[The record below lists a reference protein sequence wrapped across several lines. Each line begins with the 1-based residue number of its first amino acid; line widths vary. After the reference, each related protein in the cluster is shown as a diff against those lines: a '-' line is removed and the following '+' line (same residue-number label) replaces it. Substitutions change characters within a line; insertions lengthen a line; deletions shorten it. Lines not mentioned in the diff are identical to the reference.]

1 MTHYLP
7 SFKTVHFKNFSI
19 PNGGNMSDQDI
30 YSGLSFES
38 DLRQVGVDG
47 LRQHVAA
54 GTWKSGSPMK
64 HGEAI
69 EVVRR
74 FDASKTEAASAK
86 RDAETLAVAKEANDI
101 ARSASFAASAAAASA
116 SEANTIARSNS
127 QRIWRS
133 EFIVAIAAVAAIVAA
148 IAAVMGVK

>member
-1 MTHYLP
+1 
-7 SFKTVHFKNFSI
+7 
-19 PNGGNMSDQDI
+19 MSDQDF
-30 YSGLSFES
+30 YAGLSFASE
-38 DLRQVGVDG
+38 LKQVGIDG
-47 LRQHVAA
+47 LRTHVEA
-54 GTWKSGSPMK
+54 GTWKTLSPFK

-74 FDASKTEAASAK
+74 FDASKAEAASAK
-86 RDAETLAVAKEANDI
+86 RDAREEETLSIAKEANDI

-127 QRIWRS
+127 RRAWRA
-133 EFIVAIAAVAAIVAA
+133 EIIAAIAATAAIVAA